1 MEKRKEAPLT
11 PGKKVKEQNK
21 TEGEGDEEAKEET
34 GGLEKREREREAEPV
49 VMVEVKKGIAL
60 LTVACVRAWCGGVM
74 RVRSGHDIKRVREQY
89 NKGMKE
95 GVKRRSI

>member
-1 MEKRKEAPLT
+1 M
-11 PGKKVKEQNK
+11 
-21 TEGEGDEEAKEET
+21 
-34 GGLEKREREREAEPV
+34 V
-49 VMVEVKKGIAL
+49 VMKKGIAL
-60 LTVACVRAWCGGVM
+60 LTVACVRAWCGVVM